1 MKLIHYIKLLLRYT
15 HWLILA
21 PLICAA
27 TVFLLTKH
35 SKKKY
40 TSATTLYTGVAS
52 GYSITT
58 TEDQK
63 LDYFGVNN
71 AFDNLLASA
80 KSRETMEAVAI
91 RLLSEHLSLKKSDP
105 QVLDADGF
113 SALKKLAGNDLLRQV
128 KGMKNAQTIFNYLSY
143 LHASKVD
150 NIVAEILSKPGSFYS
165 VDDLRSNLVVTR
177 ISTSDMIQIVYTC
190 SDPAVCQRTIE
201 LHSKIFI
208 ENYRRLK
215 SDQTVSAVQYFETKL
230 AEAKAKLQGSENNIK
245 VFGQQNR
252 IINYYEQ
259 TRYIAQAKEEL
270 DKEIYAEKIAQKG
283 SQRAL
288 DLVEKKLNS
297 REKQIT
303 NSLDVI
309 KLRQRLS
316 DANAD
321 VERAKIYGNAG
332 KTNEYSAKAQKLEDS
347 LKTASNQYIRLNYTL
362 ETVPRTS
369 LLQQWVD
376 NAVSLDKANA
386 GLSVLNQQNDDYLK
400 KFDQFSPL
408 GSTLKRLD
416 RQADI
421 DEKEYLSILSG
432 LNLARLRQSNLALNS
447 NIVVQDKAY
456 FPLQPLASTRAL
468 LIALSFIV
476 GFILVASV
484 VVAREIMDSSIR
496 SPERAAKIINL
507 PVAGI
512 STGKTNA
519 KSLTYQPP
527 LRNLLTERFVNSIL
541 PFISAG
547 IEAHGKAQISF
558 ITTKDNVYQTDDIK
572 LLNEYL
578 SSLYH
583 DLVWIVPESLMPVF
597 SAALPASA
605 IATYVPGVSLLN
617 SKLADDLTGKD
628 LSVNRLILYVTPD
641 LSKNSLPV
649 SVARQSNLNLLVFN
663 ANDTWQPADRDLLNK
678 TRTLTRDIPFN
689 IWLTNT
695 DESNLDGL
703 IGEIPKQRSW
713 ARRKVKK
720 MLTLNLR

>member
-15 HWLILA
+15 HWLILV
-21 PLICAA
+21 PVVCAV

-35 SKKKY
+35 SKKQY
-40 TSATTLYTGVAS
+40 TSTTTLYTGVAS

-80 KSRETMEAVAI
+80 KSRETMEEVAM
-91 RLLSEHLSLKKSDP
+91 RLLSEHLALKKADP
-105 QVLDADGF
+105 KVLDADGYK
-113 SALKKLAGNDLLRQV
+113 ALKKLAGNELLKKV
-128 KGMKNAQTIFNYLSY
+128 KGMNSAQSIYDYLTY
-143 LHASKVD
+143 VYASKVD
-150 NIVAEILSKPGSFYS
+150 NIVAEILSKPGSFYN
-165 VDDLRSNLVVTR
+165 VDDLRTNLIVSR
-177 ISTSDMIQIVYTC
+177 ISTSDIIQIVYTC

-215 SDQTVSAVQYFETKL
+215 TDQTLSAVQYFETKL
-230 AEAKAKLQGSENNIK
+230 AEAKAKLQGSENDIK
-245 VFGQQNR
+245 DFGQQNR

-259 TRYIAQAKEEL
+259 TRYIAQSKEEL

-309 KLRQRLS
+309 KLRQHLS
-316 DANAD
+316 DANAN
-321 VERAKIYGNAG
+321 VERAKIYGNAD
-332 KTNEYSAKAQKLEDS
+332 KVNDYSKVAQKLEDS
-347 LKTASNQYIRLNYTL
+347 LKAASNQYMSLNYTL

-369 LLQQWVD
+369 LVQEWVD

-386 GLSVLNQQNDDYLK
+386 ALAVLTLQSEDYLK
-400 KFDQFSPL
+400 KFDQFAPL

-432 LNLARLRQSNLALNS
+432 LNLARLRQSNLSLNS

-456 FPLQPLASTRAL
+456 FPLQPLASTRGL
-468 LIALSFIV
+468 LIGLSFFV

-484 VVAREIMDSSIR
+484 VIAREVMDSSIR
-496 SPERAAKIINL
+496 SPERAAKIMNI

-512 STGKTNA
+512 STVKTNA

-547 IEAHGKAQISF
+547 IDTQGKGQVSF
-558 ITTKDNVYQTDDIK
+558 ITTKDNVYQSEDIK

-583 DLVWIVPESLMPVF
+583 DLVWVVPDSLMPVF
-597 SAALPASA
+597 SASLPTSA
-605 IATYVPGVSLLN
+605 IAMYIPGVAQLN
-617 SKLADDLTGKD
+617 SKIADDLVGKD
-628 LSVNRLILYVTPD
+628 LSANRLILYVTPN

-649 SVARQSNLNLLVFN
+649 SVARKSTLNLLVFN
-663 ANDTWQPADRDLLNK
+663 ADDTWQPVDRDLLNK
-678 TRTLTRDIPFN
+678 TKALTPDVPFYT
-689 IWLTNT
+689 WLTHT
-695 DESNLDGL
+695 DESNLDGI

>member
-15 HWLILA
+15 HWLILV
-21 PLICAA
+21 PVVCAV

-35 SKKKY
+35 SKKQY
-40 TSATTLYTGVAS
+40 TSTTTLYTGVAS

-80 KSRETMEAVAI
+80 KSRETMEEVAM
-91 RLLSEHLSLKKSDP
+91 RLLSEHLALKKADP
-105 QVLDADGF
+105 KVLDADGYK
-113 SALKKLAGNDLLRQV
+113 ALKKLAGNELLKKV
-128 KGMKNAQTIFNYLSY
+128 KGMNSAQSIYDYLTY
-143 LHASKVD
+143 VYASKVD
-150 NIVAEILSKPGSFYS
+150 NIVAEILSKPGSFYN
-165 VDDLRSNLVVTR
+165 VDDLRTNLIVSR
-177 ISTSDMIQIVYTC
+177 ISTSDIIQIVYTC

-215 SDQTVSAVQYFETKL
+215 TDQTLSAVQYFETKL
-230 AEAKAKLQGSENNIK
+230 AEAKAKLQGSENDIK
-245 VFGQQNR
+245 DFGQQNR

-259 TRYIAQAKEEL
+259 TRYIAQSKEEL

-309 KLRQRLS
+309 KLRQHLS
-316 DANAD
+316 DANAN
-321 VERAKIYGNAG
+321 VERAKIYGNAD
-332 KTNEYSAKAQKLEDS
+332 KVNDYSKVAQKLEDS
-347 LKTASNQYIRLNYTL
+347 LKAASNQYMSLNYTL

-369 LLQQWVD
+369 LVQEWVD

-386 GLSVLNQQNDDYLK
+386 ALAVLTLQSEDYLK
-400 KFDQFSPL
+400 KFDQFAPL

-432 LNLARLRQSNLALNS
+432 LNLARLRQSNLSLNS

-456 FPLQPLASTRAL
+456 FPLQPLASTRGL
-468 LIALSFIV
+468 LIGLSFFV

-484 VVAREIMDSSIR
+484 VIAREVMDSSIR
-496 SPERAAKIINL
+496 SPERAAKIMNI

-512 STGKTNA
+512 STVKTNA

-547 IEAHGKAQISF
+547 IDTQGKGQVSF
-558 ITTKDNVYQTDDIK
+558 ITTKDNIYIYISND
-572 LLNEYL
+572 Y
-578 SSLYH
+578 
-583 DLVWIVPESLMPVF
+583 
-597 SAALPASA
+597 
-605 IATYVPGVSLLN
+605 
-617 SKLADDLTGKD
+617 
-628 LSVNRLILYVTPD
+628 
-641 LSKNSLPV
+641 
-649 SVARQSNLNLLVFN
+649 AR
-663 ANDTWQPADRDLLNK
+663 
-678 TRTLTRDIPFN
+678 
-689 IWLTNT
+689 
-695 DESNLDGL
+695 
-703 IGEIPKQRSW
+703 
-713 ARRKVKK
+713 
-720 MLTLNLR
+720 

>member
-1 MKLIHYIKLLLRYT
+1 
-15 HWLILA
+15 
-21 PLICAA
+21 
-27 TVFLLTKH
+27 
-35 SKKKY
+35 
-40 TSATTLYTGVAS
+40 
-52 GYSITT
+52 
-58 TEDQK
+58 
-63 LDYFGVNN
+63 
-71 AFDNLLASA
+71 
-80 KSRETMEAVAI
+80 
-91 RLLSEHLSLKKSDP
+91 
-105 QVLDADGF
+105 
-113 SALKKLAGNDLLRQV
+113 LLRQV

>member
-1 MKLIHYIKLLLRYT
+1 V
-15 HWLILA
+15 
-21 PLICAA
+21 ICAA
-27 TVFLLTKH
+27 TVFSLTKH
-35 SKKKY
+35 SKKQY
-40 TSATTLYTGVAS
+40 TSTTTLYTGVAS

-80 KSRETMEAVAI
+80 KSRETMEEVAM
-91 RLLSEHLSLKKSDP
+91 RLLSEHLALKKPDP
-105 QVLDADGF
+105 KVLDADGYK
-113 SALKKLAGNDLLRQV
+113 ALKKLAGNELLKKV
-128 KGMKNAQTIFNYLSY
+128 KGMKDAQSIYDYLTYVYS
-143 LHASKVD
+143 SKAD
-150 NIVAEILSKPGSFYS
+150 NIVAEILSKPGSFYN
-165 VDDLRSNLVVTR
+165 VDDLRTSLVVTR
-177 ISTSDMIQIVYTC
+177 ISTSDIIQIVYTC

-215 SDQTVSAVQYFETKL
+215 TDQTLSAVQYFETKL
-230 AEAKAKLQGSENNIK
+230 AEAKAKLQGSENDIK
-245 VFGQQNR
+245 DFGQQNR

-259 TRYIAQAKEEL
+259 TRYIAQSKEEL

-309 KLRQRLS
+309 KLRQHLS
-316 DANAD
+316 DANAN
-321 VERAKIYGNAG
+321 VERAKIYGNG
-332 KTNEYSAKAQKLEDS
+332 DKVNDYSTVVQKLEDS
-347 LKTASNQYIRLNYTL
+347 LKAASNQYMSLNYTL

-369 LLQQWVD
+369 LVQEWVD

-386 GLSVLNQQNDDYLK
+386 ALSVLNQQSDDYLK
-400 KFDQFSPL
+400 KFDQFAPL

-432 LNLARLRQSNLALNS
+432 LNLARLRQSNLSLNS

-456 FPLQPLASTRAL
+456 FPLQPLASTRGL
-468 LIALSFIV
+468 LIGLSFFV
-476 GFILVASV
+476 GFIVVASV
-484 VVAREIMDSSIR
+484 VIAREVMDSSIR
-496 SPERAAKIINL
+496 SPERAMKIMNI

-512 STGKTNA
+512 SAIKSNA

-527 LRNLLTERFVNSIL
+527 LRSLLTERFVNSIL
-541 PFISAG
+541 PFISPA
-547 IEAHGKAQISF
+547 IEATGKGQISF
-558 ITTKDNVYQTDDIK
+558 ITTKDNVYQPEDIK
-572 LLNEYL
+572 LLTDYL
-578 SSLYH
+578 TTLYN
-583 DLVWIVPESLMPVF
+583 DLVWVVPESLMAIF
-597 SAALPASA
+597 SAAIPASA
-605 IATYVPGVSLLN
+605 IAGYTPGVARLN
-617 SKLADDLTGKD
+617 DKLVDELTGKD
-628 LSVNRLILYVTPD
+628 LSANRLILYVTPN

-649 SVARQSNLNLLVFN
+649 SIALKSNLNLLVYN
-663 ANDTWQPADRDLLNK
+663 ANDTWQPVDRALLNK
-678 TRTLTRDIPFN
+678 TKMLTPDVPLYT
-689 IWLTNT
+689 WLTNT
-695 DESNLDGL
+695 DESNLDGI

-713 ARRKVKK
+713 FRRKVKK
-720 MLTLNLR
+720 ILNLNLR

>member
-1 MKLIHYIKLLLRYT
+1 MKLIHYIKLLLKYT
-15 HWLILA
+15 HWLILV
-21 PLICAA
+21 PVICAA

-35 SKKKY
+35 SKKQY
-40 TSATTLYTGVAS
+40 TSTTTLYTGVAS

-80 KSRETMEAVAI
+80 KSRETMEEVAI
-91 RLLSEHLSLKKSDP
+91 RLLSEHLALKKPDP
-105 QVLDADGF
+105 KVLDADGF
-113 SALKKLAGNDLLRQV
+113 IALKKVAGNDLLQKS
-128 KGMKNAQTIFNYLSY
+128 KGMKDAQSIYDYLSY

-165 VDDLRSNLVVTR
+165 VDELKSNLVVTR
-177 ISTSDMIQIVYTC
+177 ISTSDMIQVVYSC
-190 SDPAVCQRTIE
+190 SDPAVCQRTLE
-201 LHSKIFI
+201 LHSNIFI
-208 ENYRRLK
+208 ANYRRLK
-215 SDQTVSAVQYFETKL
+215 ADQTLSAVQYFEAKL
-230 AEAKAKLQGSENNIK
+230 AEARAKLQGSENNIK
-245 VFGQQNR
+245 QFGQQNR

-259 TRYIAQAKEEL
+259 TRYIAQSKEEL

-309 KLRQRLS
+309 KLRQHLS
-316 DANAD
+316 DANANI
-321 VERAKIYGNAG
+321 ERAKIYGNAD
-332 KTNEYSAKAQKLEDS
+332 KMNEYLAEAKKLEDS
-347 LKTASNQYIRLNYTL
+347 LKTASNQYMSLNYTL

-369 LLQQWVD
+369 LVQQWVD

-386 GLSVLNQQNDDYLK
+386 GLAVLNQQSDEYLK
-400 KFDQFSPL
+400 KFDQFAPL

-447 NIVVQDKAY
+447 NIAVQDKAY

-468 LIALSFIV
+468 LIALSFFV
-476 GFILVASV
+476 GFLMVSSV
-484 VVAREIMDSSIR
+484 VIARELMDSSIR
-496 SPERAAKIINL
+496 SPERAAKIMNI

-512 STGKTNA
+512 SAIRSNA
-519 KSLTYQPP
+519 RSLSYQPP
-527 LRNLLTERFVNSIL
+527 LRSLLTERFVNAIL

-547 IEAHGKAQISF
+547 IEAHGKAQVSF
-558 ITTKDNVYQTDDIK
+558 ITTKDNVFQTDDIK

-578 SSLYH
+578 SSLYNN
-583 DLVWIVPESLMPVF
+583 LVWVVPESLLPVF
-597 SAALPASA
+597 SAAVPAEALVGYLPAVA
-605 IATYVPGVSLLN
+605 QLN
-617 SKLADDLTGKD
+617 SKIPDDLVNKD
-628 LSVNRLILYVTPD
+628 LSANRLILYVTPN
-641 LSKNSLPV
+641 LAKNSLPV
-649 SVARQSNLNLLVFN
+649 SVARKSSLNLMVFN
-663 ANDTWQPADRDLLNK
+663 ANDTWQPVDRDLLNK
-678 TRTLTRDIPFN
+678 TRALTPDIPVYT
-689 IWLTNT
+689 WLTQT
-695 DESNLDGL
+695 DESNLDGI
-703 IGEIPKQRSW
+703 IGEIPKRRSW
-713 ARRKVKK
+713 LRKKVKK